1 MCEGRLLDLR
11 TGSLRDELSFPSH
24 IVIINHTLYIFLAYE
39 CVIHLFL
46 THRVLPAISL
56 KYVTYASR
64 ALMRRNTFL
73 LTRWFDQITHSSN
86 QMNHKALNP
95 DRTQLL
101 AGDLVE
107 KLATAS
113 QLVLSWQ
120 PWYHCI
126 AGIKRYRGFPG
137 LVQISIVLPS
147 LLRGY
152 CEYFSSRIA
161 SPYTIESSNGY
172 RDNKL

>member
-11 TGSLRDELSFPSH
+11 AGSLRAELSFPSH

-73 LTRWFDQITHSSN
+73 LTRWFDQITHLSN

-126 AGIKRYRGFPG
+126 AGIKRYRGVSRPCSNIDSSPLSAEG
-137 LVQISIVLPS
+137 LLWVFFQSHSITVYNRKLK
-147 LLRGY
+147 
-152 CEYFSSRIA
+152 RIQ
-161 SPYTIESSNGY
+161 
-172 RDNKL
+172 R